1 MDAEVAQRP
10 SSGEQEWVQAPACT
24 SCFHLR
30 SGYGC
35 GGRRHPGWPHP
46 GDRSRSDTCHS
57 HTAVVRRQRC
67 WPGTE
72 PSRQNHNHVHSVW
85 SCSSST
91 SQRDTAACSLR
102 VVTSSATIWASPSP
116 APPQSVCDIFC
127 EPILHSKTYK
137 SVRQKQLIAK
147 CCQKSGT

>member
-1 MDAEVAQRP
+1 MGAGTSMHQLLPPEEWARVWRQTASWLATPATPIQLWCAG
-10 SSGEQEWVQAPACT
+10 SGVGQE
-24 SCFHLR
+24 L
-30 SGYGC
+30 
-35 GGRRHPGWPHP
+35 
-46 GDRSRSDTCHS
+46 SRAARIVITCI
-57 HTAVVRRQRC
+57 R
-67 WPGTE
+67 
-72 PSRQNHNHVHSVW
+72 HSVW

-102 VVTSSATIWASPSP
+102 VATSSATIWASPSP